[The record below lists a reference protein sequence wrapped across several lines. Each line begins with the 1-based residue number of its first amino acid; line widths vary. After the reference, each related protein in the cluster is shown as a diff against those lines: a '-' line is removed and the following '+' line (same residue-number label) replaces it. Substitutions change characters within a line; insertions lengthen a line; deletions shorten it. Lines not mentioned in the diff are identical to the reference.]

1 MQTRCRAG
9 VKARLLMVAAAAAL
23 CVVPSAGAK
32 FKMSL
37 ALGDSTP
44 KVGQPVTVVLR
55 AGVDLDYNL
64 KLIAVAPG
72 RSWYD
77 VVGKITG
84 DSSRARASIPRDGFE
99 VPVVRVAPNRWRALV
114 KFPRAGKWR
123 LLIPNGAPVGF
134 MIPPP
139 VMRTVVVR

>member
-1 MQTRCRAG
+1 MQKRCRTR
-9 VKARLLMVAAAAAL
+9 VKTHALTVAAVALLCLVPAAD
-23 CVVPSAGAK
+23 AK
-32 FKMSL
+32 FKLSL
-37 ALGDSTP
+37 AVGDSSP

-55 AGVDLDYNL
+55 AGVDLDYDLN
-64 KLIAVAPG
+64 LIALAPG
-72 RSWYD
+72 KSCYD

-84 DSSRARASIPRDGFE
+84 DSSRPKASIPRDGFE

-123 LLIPNGAPVGF
+123 LLIPNAAPTGC